1 MGLFDLLRRAMRFS
15 RHNPWL
21 SAMGT
26 ATVAISLTL
35 VAVFGLAASNA
46 RNAVADWSRDL
57 QVVIYL
63 DPPPSEALT
72 KQWLT
77 ALRSIAEVDEVAY
90 VSSDEALQRFRG
102 RLGNDAMLLDGI
114 AAGVLPAS
122 LEISLH
128 PEFRNQRAITSLVA
142 RLRQNSDWRDIQYGR
157 DWVER
162 FDAVARLLRMIGT
175 ALGVVLIFASCFI
188 ISNTIRLMFLSR
200 RDEIEVMRLVGATP
214 LYINLPFLVEGTL
227 QGAIGGVTAVAF
239 GYGLYVAGV
248 QQGLAVLLQAV
259 GVNQVHFLPIGWQ
272 AGLVVTGGAIGLF
285 GSLAA
290 LRKLSKE

>member
-1 MGLFDLLRRAMRFS
+1 MGLFDLLRRALRYS

-26 ATVAISLTL
+26 ATVAVSLTL

-46 RNAVADWSRDL
+46 RNAVADWSREL

-63 DPPPSEALT
+63 DPPPSDALT
-72 KQWLT
+72 GQWLT
-77 ALRSIAEVDEVAY
+77 ALRSIAEVDKVTY
-90 VSSDEALQRFRG
+90 VSSDEALRRFRG
-102 RLGNDAMLLDGI
+102 RLGNDAMLLDGVGT
-114 AAGVLPAS
+114 GVLPAS

-128 PEFRNQRAITSLVA
+128 PEFRNQRAVTAFVE
-142 RLRQNSDWRDIQYGR
+142 RLKQNSDWREIQYGR
-157 DWVER
+157 EWIER

-175 ALGVVLIFASCFI
+175 ALGAVLIFASCFI

-214 LYINLPFLVEGTL
+214 LYINLPFLVEGIL
-227 QGAIGGVTAVAF
+227 QGAIGGAAAVVL

-248 QQGLAVLLQAV
+248 QQGLTVLLQTV
-259 GVNQVHFLPIGWQ
+259 GVDRVRFLPLEWQ
-272 AGLVVTGGAIGLF
+272 LGLVLTGGAIGLF